1 MTTSI
6 DTVVLDAAAALKQ
19 PDVSRLTTASVDGTG
34 VFDILMR
41 SAKQHLLEE
50 YNADRVTGD
59 EYTKLYLGTMTAVMQ
74 TAVQYILNAQQEEKI
89 QADIALVRQKT
100 VTELAQT
107 DNTIPVGLGFNGDTN
122 VEGLVALEK
131 EKLQQNQLLV
141 DAQVSQTNAQ
151 VALTTAQ
158 VSHIEAQTSQISSQ
172 IALTNSQ
179 VSLTDAQVT
188 QVAADIAKTNAQASL
203 TNAQV
208 SQTNA
213 QVSLTNAQVNQ
224 IDAQISQID
233 SQIALTNAQT
243 AQAQTSEA
251 LLGQQI
257 VTELARTC
265 DDFTQAAVAGY
276 GFNTSNVLQGL
287 LELEKAVTE
296 QKLVTELANT
306 SDIKPADLG
315 LMTGTTVITGLV
327 DVQKKK
333 AEAENALLAQK
344 TNTELAQTSDMVKV
358 GAPYLNTSTTIAGVI
373 GTQNALYT
381 AQTEGFSR
389 DAEQK
394 VLKMLMDAWAMSL
407 NQNLATPSAKNGLD
421 DPSLLTVMNKV
432 RAGIG
437 VAPVVPTP

>member
-1 MTTSI
+1 MTTTI
-6 DTVVLDAAAALKQ
+6 DTVVLDASAVLKQ
-19 PDVSRLTTASVDGTG
+19 PDISRLTTASVDGTG
-34 VFDILMR
+34 AFDILMR

-74 TAVQYILNAQQEEKI
+74 TAVQYILNVQQEEKI
-89 QADIALVRQKT
+89 QAEIALVRQKT

-107 DNTIPVGLGFNGDTN
+107 DDTIPVGLGFNGDTN
-122 VEGLVALEK
+122 VEGLIALEK

-172 IALTNSQ
+172 VALTNSQ

-188 QVAADIAKTNAQASL
+188 QVAADIAQTNAKVNL

-213 QVSLTNAQVNQ
+213 QVGLTNAQVTQ

-233 SQIALTNAQT
+233 SQIALTTAQI

-265 DDFTQAAVAGY
+265 DDFTQATVAGY
-276 GFNTSNVLQGL
+276 GFNASNVLQGL
-287 LELEKAVTE
+287 LELEKAVAE

-306 SDIKPADLG
+306 SDTKPADLG
-315 LMTGTTVITGLV
+315 RMTGTTAIAGLV

-344 TNTELAQTSDMVKV
+344 TNTELAQTADMVKV
-358 GAPYLNTSTTIAGVI
+358 GAPYLNTSTTVAGVI
-373 GTQNALYT
+373 GTQNALY
-381 AQTEGFSR
+381 AEQTEGFTR

-394 VLKMLMDAWAMSL
+394 VLKMVLDTWGIAAANKDAERSRY
-407 NQNLATPSAKNGLD
+407 NGLD
-421 DPSLLTVMNKV
+421 DPSLLSVLNKARV
-432 RAGIG
+432 GIG
-437 VAPVVPTP
+437 LAPVVP

>member
-59 EYTKLYLGTMTAVMQ
+59 EYTKLYLGTITAVMQ
-74 TAVQYILNAQQEEKI
+74 TAVQYILNVQQEEKI
-89 QADIALVRQKT
+89 QAEIALYRQKT
-100 VTELAQT
+100 VTELAET
-107 DNTIPVGLGFNGDTN
+107 DDTIPVGLGFNGDTN
-122 VEGLVALEK
+122 VEGLVALKK
-131 EKLQQNQLLV
+131 EKLRQSGLLV
-141 DAQVSQTNAQ
+141 DAQ
-151 VALTTAQ
+151 
-158 VSHIEAQTSQISSQ
+158 I
-172 IALTNSQ
+172 
-179 VSLTDAQVT
+179 
-188 QVAADIAKTNAQASL
+188 
-203 TNAQV
+203 
-208 SQTNA
+208 
-213 QVSLTNAQVNQ
+213 
-224 IDAQISQID
+224 
-233 SQIALTNAQT
+233 

-257 VTELARTC
+257 VTELARTS

-287 LELEKAVTE
+287 LELEKATAE

-306 SDIKPADLG
+306 SDTKPADLG

-358 GAPYLNTSTTIAGVI
+358 GAPYLNTSTTVAGVI
-373 GTQNALYT
+373 GTQNALY
-381 AQTEGFSR
+381 AKQTEGFSR

-437 VAPVVPTP
+437 VAPVVPAPAP

>member
-74 TAVQYILNAQQEEKI
+74 TAVQYILNVQQEEKI
-89 QADIALVRQKT
+89 QAEIALVRQQT
-100 VTELAQT
+100 VTELAKT
-107 DNTIPVGLGFNGDTN
+107 DDDIPVGLGFNGDTN

-131 EKLQQNQLLV
+131 EKLRQNGLLV
-141 DAQVSQTNAQ
+141 DAQ
-151 VALTTAQ
+151 
-158 VSHIEAQTSQISSQ
+158 I
-172 IALTNSQ
+172 
-179 VSLTDAQVT
+179 
-188 QVAADIAKTNAQASL
+188 
-203 TNAQV
+203 
-208 SQTNA
+208 
-213 QVSLTNAQVNQ
+213 
-224 IDAQISQID
+224 
-233 SQIALTNAQT
+233 

-251 LLGQQI
+251 LIGQQI

-265 DDFTQAAVAGY
+265 DDFTQAAVAGH
-276 GFNTSNVLQGL
+276 GFNASNVLQGL
-287 LELEKAVTE
+287 LELEKAAAE

-306 SDIKPADLG
+306 SDTKPADLG
-315 LMTGTTVITGLV
+315 LMTGTTVIAGLV

-358 GAPYLNTSTTIAGVI
+358 GAPYLNTSTTVAGVLAK
-373 GTQNALYT
+373 QVALYA
-381 AQTEGFSR
+381 AQTDGFSR

-394 VLKMLMDAWAMSL
+394 VLKMLMDAWAVSAT
-407 NQNLATPSAKNGLD
+407 QNDATPSAKNGLD
-421 DPSLLTVMNKV
+421 DPSLLAVMNKV

-437 VAPVVPTP
+437 VAPVVPPPVTP

>member
-1 MTTSI
+1 MTTPI
-6 DTVVLDAAAALKQ
+6 DTIVLDASAALKQ

-34 VFDILMR
+34 VFDVLMK
-41 SAKQHLLEE
+41 AVKQHLLEE

-74 TAVQYILNAQQEEKI
+74 TSVQYILNAQQEEKI
-89 QADIALVRQKT
+89 QAEIALVRQKT

-107 DNTIPVGLGFNGDTN
+107 DDDIPVGLGFNGDTN
-122 VEGLVALEK
+122 VEGLIALEK

-172 IALTNSQ
+172 VALTNSQ

-188 QVAADIAKTNAQASL
+188 QVAADIAQTNAKVNL

-213 QVSLTNAQVNQ
+213 QVGLTNAQVTQ

-233 SQIALTNAQT
+233 SQIALTT
-243 AQAQTSEA
+243 AQIAQARTSEA

-265 DDFTQAAVAGY
+265 DDFTQAAVAGH
-276 GFNTSNVLQGL
+276 GFNASNLLQGL
-287 LELEKAVTE
+287 LKLEKAVAE

-306 SDIKPADLG
+306 SDTKPASLG
-315 LMTGTTVITGLV
+315 LMTGTTAITGLV

-333 AEAENALLAQK
+333 AEAENTLLAQK
-344 TNTELAQTSDMVKV
+344 TNTELAQTSGTVCV
-358 GAPYLNTSTTIAGVI
+358 GAPYLNTSTTVAGVI
-373 GTQNALYT
+373 AKQTDLYA
-381 AQTEGFSR
+381 AQTLGFSR

-394 VLKMLMDAWAMSL
+394 VLKMLMDAWAIS
-407 NQNLATPSAKNGLD
+407 ATQQDGTASVKNGLD
-421 DPSLLTVMNKV
+421 DPSLLAVMNKV
-432 RAGIG
+432 RQGIG
-437 VAPVVPTP
+437 VAPVVP

>member
-6 DTVVLDAAAALKQ
+6 DTVVLDASAVLKQ
-19 PDVSRLTTASVDGTG
+19 PDISRLTTASVDGTG

-74 TAVQYILNAQQEEKI
+74 TAVQYILNVQQEEKI
-89 QADIALVRQKT
+89 QAEIALVRQKT

-107 DNTIPVGLGFNGDTN
+107 DDDIPVGLGFNGDTN
-122 VEGLVALEK
+122 VEGLIALEK
-131 EKLQQNQLLV
+131 EKLRQSGLLV
-141 DAQVSQTNAQ
+141 DAQ
-151 VALTTAQ
+151 
-158 VSHIEAQTSQISSQ
+158 I
-172 IALTNSQ
+172 
-179 VSLTDAQVT
+179 
-188 QVAADIAKTNAQASL
+188 
-203 TNAQV
+203 
-208 SQTNA
+208 
-213 QVSLTNAQVNQ
+213 
-224 IDAQISQID
+224 
-233 SQIALTNAQT
+233 

-265 DDFTQAAVAGY
+265 DDFTLATVAGY
-276 GFNTSNVLQGL
+276 GFNASNVLQGL
-287 LELEKAVTE
+287 LELEKAITE

-306 SDIKPADLG
+306 SDTKPADLG

-358 GAPYLNTSTTIAGVI
+358 GAPYLNTSTTVAGVI
-373 GTQNALYT
+373 GTQNALY
-381 AQTEGFSR
+381 AEQTKGFTR

-394 VLKMLMDAWAMSL
+394 VLKMVLDTWGIAAA
-407 NQNLATPSAKNGLD
+407 NQVAVRSEHNGLD
-421 DPSLLTVMNKV
+421 DPSLLSVLNKARV
-432 RAGIG
+432 GIG
-437 VAPVVPTP
+437 LAPVVPPPVTP

>member
-74 TAVQYILNAQQEEKI
+74 TAVQYILNVQQEEKI

-107 DNTIPVGLGFNGDTN
+107 DDDIPVGLGFNGDTN

-131 EKLQQNQLLV
+131 EKLRQSGLLV
-141 DAQVSQTNAQ
+141 DAQ
-151 VALTTAQ
+151 
-158 VSHIEAQTSQISSQ
+158 I
-172 IALTNSQ
+172 
-179 VSLTDAQVT
+179 
-188 QVAADIAKTNAQASL
+188 
-203 TNAQV
+203 
-208 SQTNA
+208 
-213 QVSLTNAQVNQ
+213 
-224 IDAQISQID
+224 
-233 SQIALTNAQT
+233 

-251 LLGQQI
+251 LIGQQI
-257 VTELARTC
+257 VTELARTS
-265 DDFTQAAVAGY
+265 DDFTQAAVAGH
-276 GFNTSNVLQGL
+276 GFNTSNLLQGL
-287 LELEKAVTE
+287 LELEKATAE

-306 SDIKPADLG
+306 SDTKPADLG
-315 LMTGTTVITGLV
+315 LMTGTTVITGLM

-358 GAPYLNTSTTIAGVI
+358 GAPYLNTSTTVTGVI
-373 GTQNALYT
+373 GTQNALY
-381 AQTEGFSR
+381 AEQTEGFTR

-394 VLKMLMDAWAMSL
+394 VLKMVLDAWGIAAA
-407 NQNLATPSAKNGLD
+407 NQVAVRSAHNGLD
-421 DPSLLTVMNKV
+421 DPSLLSVLNKA

-437 VAPVVPTP
+437 LAPVVP